1 MAPAD
6 NMPDFDS
13 MTPEEVMSWM
23 ESLAKRQGAV
33 EGFTTAADMSIAE
46 IDPTTVEID
55 EPGYVP
61 FGQEAPKKPAAASTP
76 PPAKP
81 AAAAPQPKPAAPST
95 PAPARPAAASAPAPA
110 RPAAAV
116 PQPKPAAPSTPAPA
130 RPAAAAPQPKPVPI
144 QPAVSKPAPLP
155 VKPQEEEPAAE
166 LSGMAWLESL
176 AADQS
181 GDFPQL
187 DFSSL
192 SAEIES
198 EPVQA
203 TQPANPLDW
212 LASLTESPEEALTPS
227 GLADE
232 IAAAMDF
239 TGNEDPLASGID
251 PMLWLESLAK
261 RQGAKSEELTTAA
274 NMEVAT
280 PVNPVLSEPG
290 YTDFTVESDTT
301 RTPAKFDAAA
311 TTDPNAWLASLTVGE
326 GFTQPPPAAPA
337 APAPKTRMTDQE
349 IQKALASGKE
359 IAREDMEAFLD
370 RQLTRQLE
378 GGEIPMPEIDD
389 YDPDAPAVPAE
400 IPDWLLE
407 QVQQPAPIEPPA
419 LRDDIIEPPAVSD
432 LPDWLKEDVAS
443 QSPSELESI
452 FESEEEGIVPIAAM
466 PQIDTTDP
474 WVEAFDEE
482 LSQGDSDTTPDWY
495 ERNIKDPKR
504 IAAVDRKARGEEALV
519 DEPLAPER
527 ELVAGQPETL
537 PNWLDD
543 TVTDDVAVPDWLSGD
558 VITSIPDDI
567 IPAEMG
573 EIPDWLKETEVS
585 IDPGEIPSW
594 LVDTV
599 EPEQPAETIV
609 LPPTAVIPQPQRVI
623 APQPVIAAEPYRSP
637 VPVPAYANIDA
648 DETLQSARTKYR
660 DGDLD
665 SSLREYESIIR
676 ANIALE
682 AVVADMTRMVDQH
695 KENPAVYRVLGDGLM
710 RQGKLQAALDT
721 YRKALNQI

>member
-23 ESLAKRQGAV
+23 ESLAKRQGAI
-33 EGFTTAADMSIAE
+33 EGFTTAADMTIAE

-61 FGQEAPKKPAAASTP
+61 FGEEAPKKPVAASAP
-76 PPAKP
+76 PPAS
-81 AAAAPQPKPAAPST
+81 AKPAAPST
-95 PAPARPAAASAPAPA
+95 PPPAP
-110 RPAAAV
+110 V
-116 PQPKPAAPSTPAPA
+116 
-130 RPAAAAPQPKPVPI
+130 
-144 QPAVSKPAPLP
+144 KPAPLP
-155 VKPQEEEPAAE
+155 EPEGIIEPAAE

-181 GDFPQL
+181 NDFPQL

-198 EPVQA
+198 PPVQA
-203 TQPANPLDW
+203 AQPANPLDW
-212 LASLTESPEEALTPS
+212 LASLTESPEETLTPS
-227 GLADE
+227 GLSEELAT
-232 IAAAMDF
+232 AMDIS
-239 TGNEDPLASGID
+239 GNEDPLASGID

-274 NMEVAT
+274 NMDVPT
-280 PVNPVLSEPG
+280 PQNPVISEPG

-326 GFTQPPPAAPA
+326 GFTQPPPAAPV
-337 APAPKTRMTDQE
+337 PAPKTHMTDQE

-378 GGEIPMPEIDD
+378 GGEIPMPEIED
-389 YDPDAPAVPAE
+389 YDPNAPAVPAE

-407 QVQQPAPIEPPA
+407 QVQQPAPVEPPA
-419 LRDDIIEPPAVSD
+419 LREDIIEPPAVSD
-432 LPDWLKEDVAS
+432 LPDWLKEDVAA

-452 FESEEEGIVPIAAM
+452 FESEDEGITPIAVE
-466 PQIDTTDP
+466 IDSADP

-482 LSQGDSDTTPDWY
+482 LSLGDSDKTPDWY

-504 IAAVDRKARGEEALV
+504 IAAVDRKARGEEAKLV
-519 DEPLAPER
+519 DEPLAPEP

-537 PNWLDD
+537 PNWLEAVD
-543 TVTDDVAVPDWLSGD
+543 TDDVAVPDWLSAEVTTSVSED
-558 VITSIPDDI
+558 V

-585 IDPGEIPSW
+585 IDPDEIPSW

-599 EPEQPAETIV
+599 EPEPAETIV
-609 LPPTAVIPQPQRVI
+609 LPPAPVAPP
-623 APQPVIAAEPYRSP
+623 PQPVVAAEPYRSP
-637 VPVPAYANIDA
+637 VPVYANIDA
-648 DETLQSARTKYR
+648 DETLKSARDKYR

-665 SSLREYESIIR
+665 TSLREYESIIR

-682 AVVADMTRMVDQH
+682 AVVADMTRMVEQH

-721 YRKALNQI
+721 YRKALNQL